1 MDEGDG
7 RVLRADAVNSSLK
20 SLLLSIYADI
30 ETSSPAELPKLTEKI
45 SKVAL
50 QFNEFELLPKLLDP
64 HLQWYVDTI
73 ISCYRLL
80 RKLKPI
86 LSKHLAEL
94 VYVLT
99 KVRGYKVVGNYF
111 PNDVYDIPD
120 VVNVLKCENCD
131 DNETFMNLLWLS
143 TLVTVPFP
151 LTSIQANLEREL
163 AELAIRYMTLRT
175 NASKSQLMLLVLL
188 SNLVTRP
195 DCSHLLSEYVESAS
209 QEWVSMDQNTK
220 LGHLMALNHIL
231 KRYSV
236 STVVNLTPTIYS
248 KMVHHDFTQLKHNP
262 SYQVSSIHVLYL
274 IKVAAKI
281 ARIAVLENDFSTV
294 ATILN
299 NYIHDV
305 LDTLGDRFDT
315 KLREATAKNLSKI
328 VSFLNTKAVN
338 YASQLTW
345 FVIDQLRIP
354 ELRSSGFADHLSITP
369 ENLVVSRYHT
379 VVLFLG
385 FLALTRTAP
394 SELLPTILSVFHSAC
409 TISKT
414 TFTFVQGSQIRDAS
428 CFAAWAAIR
437 SLKIEEYRKLRDSN
451 LNLWHS
457 VFSDIMRIIIF
468 DDDFTIRRCGI
479 AVLQEFVGRF
489 GSVYFGEV
497 FHEKDSDQIGELT
510 LRFIELFGSSTVS
523 SPKGAHSLILEVIEL
538 GFPKSLFYRPLL
550 EEVVNMEVSF
560 DARKLGGQFLSKI
573 CALSSSGRWPV
584 QEEYT
589 TAGIVETLTENLQK
603 GDLSALYYIA
613 EFLSLGLVDEHQ
625 TTFIAGLVNVF
636 NFDHHHDKAVKAESL
651 LHWYNAYFRISHHL
665 LMNLEKNVL
674 SISRLG
680 LSKGLEH
687 ELHEIF
693 DFLALSDGL
702 PIRVSE
708 LYRYIKHG
716 NMLLAQTSMSYIL
729 SQDGLDTMQTILLDS
744 SVNADCRAEL
754 VYSLGK
760 TLPFADELNVDDAF
774 SAIILALLDDY
785 TLTKEGD
792 VGLKVRGATLKL
804 LEEHHQFA
812 KHLGKELEHKLTRLA
827 GESMDKLRVQ
837 SFRLLCEI
845 KDITSYEEHY
855 QVHLSDYQAYFDDL
869 VNYYDVHMDEDIRSS
884 FWRGIVHTSGAL
896 TGSNLL
902 INESLRHVLVIVDEL
917 EGPDA
922 VVTHLLKLLRIPPD
936 QKVANLDQR
945 TKKTLH
951 MALTVLGRI
960 FDSGME
966 VSPDFQ
972 FEALFIRTYNL
983 LINTTDTTRIML
995 GLKIFQYLSI
1005 WPQCNTDIREKSR
1018 KRLCWMTCFHQSEKV
1033 RAISAD
1039 CLFEICM
1046 ELDVQSS
1053 MLAILGNMNWATSKK
1068 TKADLRKLETACLS
1082 M

>member
-7 RVLRADAVNSSLK
+7 RVLRADVVNSSLK

-30 ETSSPAELPKLTEKI
+30 ETSSPELPKLTEKI

-80 RKLKPI
+80 RKLKPV

-94 VYVLT
+94 IYVLA
-99 KVRGYKVVGNYF
+99 KVRGYKLVGNHF
-111 PNDVYDIPD
+111 PNDVYDIPH
-120 VVNVLKCENCD
+120 VVKVLKGENVD

-151 LTSIQANLEREL
+151 LTSIQAHLEREL

-188 SNLVTRP
+188 SNLITRP

-209 QEWVSMDQNTK
+209 QEWVSMDQNAK
-220 LGHLMALNHIL
+220 LGYLMALNHIL

-248 KMVHHDFTQLKHNP
+248 RMVHYDFTQLKHNP
-262 SYQVSSIHVLYL
+262 SYQVNSIHVLYL

-281 ARIAVLENDFSTV
+281 ARISVLENDFLTV
-294 ATILN
+294 AAILN

-305 LDTLGDRFDT
+305 LDTLGDRFDA
-315 KLREATAKNLSKI
+315 KLREATAKTLSKI
-328 VSFLNTKAVN
+328 VSFLNSKAVN

-354 ELRSSGFADHLSITP
+354 GLRSLGFEDHLSITS

-385 FLALTRTAP
+385 FLALTKSAP
-394 SELLPTILSVFHSAC
+394 SELLPTILSVFHSTC

-428 CFAAWAAIR
+428 CFAAWATIR
-437 SLKIEEYRKLRDSN
+437 SLKMDDYIKLGDTN
-451 LNLWHS
+451 PNLWHF

-497 FHEKDSDQIGELT
+497 FPEKDSNQIGELT

-523 SPKGAHSLILEVIEL
+523 SPKGAHSLILDVLEL
-538 GFPKSLFYRPLL
+538 GFPNSLFYGPLFQ
-550 EEVVNMEVSF
+550 EMVNMEFSF

-573 CALSSSGRWPV
+573 CALPSTGQWPI

-589 TAGIVETLTENLQK
+589 TAGTVGTLTENLNK
-603 GDLSALYYIA
+603 GDVSALFCLA
-613 EFLSLGLVDEHQ
+613 DFLSLGLVDEHQ
-625 TTFIAGLVNVF
+625 TSIVAELLNLF

-651 LHWYNAYFRISHHL
+651 LHWYNAYFRISYIL
-665 LMNLEKNVL
+665 PMNLEKNVL

-680 LSKGLEH
+680 HSIGSRH
-687 ELHEIF
+687 ELHGLF
-693 DFLALSDGL
+693 DLLALSGGL

-716 NMLLAQTSMSYIL
+716 NTLLAQTSMSYIL
-729 SQDGLDTMQTILLDS
+729 SHDGLDTIQTILLDG

-754 VYSLGK
+754 VHSLGK
-760 TLPFADELNVDDAF
+760 SLPLTDELNIGEAF
-774 SAIILALLDDY
+774 SAIVCALLDDY

-792 VGLKVRGATLKL
+792 IGLKVRGATLKL
-804 LEEHHQFA
+804 LEEHRQFA
-812 KHLGKELEHKLTRLA
+812 KQLGKELEHKLTRLA
-827 GESMDKLRVQ
+827 GEPMDKLRVRA
-837 SFRLLCEI
+837 FRLLCEM
-845 KDITSYEEHY
+845 KSITSYEEHY
-855 QVHLSDYQAYFDDL
+855 QVYLSDYQRYFDDL
-869 VNYYDVHMDEDIRSS
+869 VNYYDVHMEEDIRPS

-896 TGSNLL
+896 TGSNML

-917 EGPDA
+917 EGPDV

-945 TKKTLH
+945 TKKTFH
-951 MALTVLGRI
+951 MALSVLGRI

-972 FEALFIRTYNL
+972 FEGLFIRTYNL
-983 LINTTDTTRIML
+983 LINTTDTTRIVL
-995 GLKIFQYLSI
+995 GLKIFQFLSI
-1005 WPQCNTDIREKSR
+1005 WRHCNADIREKSR

-1046 ELDVQSS
+1046 ELDLQSS
-1053 MLAILGNMNWATSKK
+1053 MLEILGNMNWTTSKK
-1068 TKADLRKLETACLS
+1068 TKADLRKLETVCMS